1 MHAFQRLGILTA
13 AVFAAIPSLLG
24 GCAGFGDY
32 FKNGLKV
39 GPNYAQPPAAVP
51 SQWIEADD
59 ARVRS
64 DAQNLSQWWSVF
76 NDPTLDSLID
86 EAAAQN
92 LSLREAGFRILQ
104 ARASLGFSQGNIW
117 PQTQEAFGGYS
128 RQRVSTNSA
137 TGSSITDRSFDDW
150 TVGFGVAW
158 ELDLWGKFRR
168 AIESS
173 EASLDASID
182 SYGAVLVT
190 LLGDVATNY
199 VQYRVLERQI
209 VLVNENVELQRT
221 TLTLADAR
229 FRGGQTSELDVEQ
242 ARSNLAQTEA
252 QVPQLETALRQ
263 TNNSLC
269 VLLGVPP
276 EQLAARLGS
285 APIPTAP
292 PELALGIPAELLTRR
307 PDVRQAEREAAAQ
320 SAQIGIAQAEF
331 YPAISITG
339 SLGFQAQKVSN
350 LFDSDSFFG
359 AIGPS
364 FQWNILNYGRIES
377 NVAFQD
383 ARFKELV
390 ARYQNVVLQAAAEV
404 ENGLI
409 VFLKS
414 QETVVALGAS
424 VIASQKAVDIAIA
437 QYKGQIVDF
446 NRVALLQQNLVTQQ
460 DQLAQAQGQIA
471 LGLIQVYR
479 ALGGGWGDVEP
490 ETPGETKPAPAAT
503 ADEGG
508 SKPVDAA

>member
-1 MHAFQRLGILTA
+1 MHAFQRFGVLPA
-13 AVFAAIPSLLG
+13 AVFATMPSLLG
-24 GCAGFGDY
+24 GCTGFGDY

-39 GPNYAQPPAAVP
+39 GPNYEQPPAPVP
-51 SQWIEADD
+51 SHWIEADD

-64 DAQNLSQWWSVF
+64 DTQNLSQWWSVF

-104 ARASLGFSQGNIW
+104 ARATLGFSQGNFW

-182 SYGAVLVT
+182 SYGDVLVT

-209 VLVNENVELQRT
+209 ELVKQNVDLQRT

-252 QVPQLETALRQ
+252 
-263 TNNSLC
+263 
-269 VLLGVPP
+269 
-276 EQLAARLGS
+276 
-285 APIPTAP
+285 
-292 PELALGIPAELLTRR
+292 
-307 PDVRQAEREAAAQ
+307 
-320 SAQIGIAQAEF
+320 
-331 YPAISITG
+331 
-339 SLGFQAQKVSN
+339 
-350 LFDSDSFFG
+350 
-359 AIGPS
+359 
-364 FQWNILNYGRIES
+364 
-377 NVAFQD
+377 
-383 ARFKELV
+383 
-390 ARYQNVVLQAAAEV
+390 
-404 ENGLI
+404 
-409 VFLKS
+409 
-414 QETVVALGAS
+414 
-424 VIASQKAVDIAIA
+424 
-437 QYKGQIVDF
+437 
-446 NRVALLQQNLVTQQ
+446 
-460 DQLAQAQGQIA
+460 
-471 LGLIQVYR
+471 
-479 ALGGGWGDVEP
+479 
-490 ETPGETKPAPAAT
+490 
-503 ADEGG
+503 
-508 SKPVDAA
+508 